1 MRERGGNE
9 FVGHCV
15 PEGQSPIARRFQHR
29 GKNMLRPVPLGT
41 AEGSAVPPAL
51 RRHASNPALEAP
63 GYWRLSL
70 RDTWSRYIFALC
82 FLIVLTA
89 TSAAQTN
96 AGVSFEMPKSHNPIS
111 AYSPSQ
117 SAEPQLKNSPRL
129 NRLIKDGKLYLSLQ
143 DAIHLAL
150 ENNLDIAIARYN
162 LPIADMDILRTKAGG
177 VFRGVNA
184 GVVQGTPGGG
194 VGGFGTGAPGA
205 GAGGTTAGAGGAGA
219 GASGLV
225 QSTLGVGT
233 AVPSYDPAIIASVG
247 AEHQTTPLANLR
259 IYGVPLL
266 QLNTGQ
272 ANFGFAQA
280 FATGTSVSFEFNN
293 NRQTTNSPYFNL
305 SPALGSMY
313 RFSFQQQLLSGFGF
327 GPNLRYLRIAKNNKQ
342 ISDIAFKD
350 QVMATVTQIENIYWD
365 LVNAYEQSQVNEQ
378 SLAFAQQSLDN
389 AKKQLQLQSI
399 PAMDVMRAEAE
410 VSKRD
415 QDLTIARTTLQLQEL
430 LMKNALTKSLD
441 DPVLESVGVVPTD
454 TLQSA
459 QIVPLNQPVQD
470 LIQNAMHDRP
480 ELFESDVDLANRQ
493 ISRKAARNALLPSLS
508 LVAFYGGSGLAGP
521 LNPVYNVPA
530 VPNSSN
536 VPADYPGALKNAF
549 NNTAP
554 DYYVGINLNIP
565 IRNRVAKAD
574 QYRSELEYR
583 QAELR
588 REELRQQIRNE
599 GRNAEYALEQT
610 AARVEAARKARDL
623 AQRTFQITQKEQTLG
638 AGSTFQTMTAQR
650 DLALAELDLVTARTV
665 YEKAKIEVDRATG
678 ATLEHNGIAIQDAI
692 NAAIVAPMAAPAP

>member
-1 MRERGGNE
+1 MRQC
-9 FVGHCV
+9 FC
-15 PEGQSPIARRFQHR
+15 RRFTSW
-29 GKNMLRPVPLGT
+29 PV
-41 AEGSAVPPAL
+41 AVV
-51 RRHASNPALEAP
+51 
-63 GYWRLSL
+63 
-70 RDTWSRYIFALC
+70 I
-82 FLIVLTA
+82 LIS
-89 TSAAQTN
+89 SAAPCQQGGEQSQPTSN
-96 AGVSFEMPKSHNPIS
+96 AGASKIPTRTNYSAIFNLPSSHNPLS
-111 AYSPSQ
+111 AYSPS
-117 SAEPQLKNSPRL
+117 STPEPQLTNSPDL
-129 NRLIKDGKLYLSLQ
+129 NQLIRDGKLYLSLK
-143 DAIHLAL
+143 DAIRMAL
-150 ENNLDIAIARYN
+150 ENNLDLAIARYN

-247 AEHQTTPLANLR
+247 AEHQATPLANQR

-280 FATGTSVSFEFNN
+280 FATGSSVSFEFNN
-293 NRQTTNSPYFNL
+293 NRQTTNSPFFNL

-327 GPNLRYLRIAKNNKQ
+327 GPNLRYLRIAKNNKK

-378 SLAFAQQSLDN
+378 SLAFAQQSLEN
-389 AKKQLQLQSI
+389 AKKQLRLESI

-415 QDLTIARTTLQLQEL
+415 QDLTVARTSLQLQEL

-441 DPVLESVGVVPTD
+441 DPVLESVSVVPTD

-459 QIVPLNQPVQD
+459 QIVPLNEAVQD
-470 LIQNAMHDRP
+470 LIQLALHDRP
-480 ELFESDVDLANRQ
+480 ELAESDIDLVNRQ

-521 LNPVYNVPA
+521 LNPVYNVPG
-530 VPNSSN
+530 VPNTST
-536 VPADYPGALKNAF
+536 VPTDFSGALANAV

-554 DYYVGINLNIP
+554 DYYVGFNLNIP

-588 REELRQQIRNE
+588 REELRKQIRIE
-599 GRNAEYALEQT
+599 VRNAEYALEQT

-623 AQRTFQITQKEQTLG
+623 AQRTFEITQKEQTLG
-638 AGSTFQTMTAQR
+638 AGSTYQTMTTQR
-650 DLALAELDLVTARTV
+650 DLALAELDLVTAMTV
-665 YEKAKIEVDRATG
+665 YQKAKVEVDRAIG
-678 ATLEHNGIAIQDAI
+678 ATLDHNGIEVQDAI
-692 NAAIVAPMAAPAP
+692 NGTVGAATP

>member
-1 MRERGGNE
+1 MRRC
-9 FVGHCV
+9 FW
-15 PEGQSPIARRFQHR
+15 RRFTS
-29 GKNMLRPVPLGT
+29 RPVAVVILIS
-41 AEGSAVPPAL
+41 SA
-51 RRHASNPALEAP
+51 
-63 GYWRLSL
+63 
-70 RDTWSRYIFALC
+70 ALC
-82 FLIVLTA
+82 QQRGEQSQPPSNMGASKIPTR
-89 TSAAQTN
+89 TNYSA
-96 AGVSFEMPKSHNPIS
+96 GFDLPRSHNPLS
-111 AYSPSQ
+111 AYSPS
-117 SAEPQLKNSPRL
+117 SAPEPQLTNSPDL
-129 NRLIKDGKLYLSLQ
+129 NQMIRDGKLYLSLK
-143 DAIHLAL
+143 DAIRLAL

-225 QSTLGVGT
+225 ASTLGIGS
-233 AVPSYDPAIIASVG
+233 AVPSYDPTIVANVG
-247 AEHQTTPLANLR
+247 AEHQTLPLANLR

-280 FATGTSVSFEFNN
+280 FATGSSVSFEFNN
-293 NRQTTNSPYFNL
+293 NRQTTNSPFFNL
-305 SPALGSMY
+305 SPALGAMY

-327 GPNLRYLRIAKNNKQ
+327 GPNLRYLRIAKNNKR

-350 QVMATVTQIENIYWD
+350 QVMATVTQIQNIYWD

-378 SLAFAQQSLDN
+378 SSAFAQQSLDN
-389 AKKQLQLQSI
+389 AKKQLQLESI
-399 PAMDVMRAEAE
+399 PAMDVMKAEAE

-415 QDLTIARTTLQLQEL
+415 QDLTVARTSLQLQEL

-441 DPVLESVGVVPTD
+441 DPVLESVSVMPTD

-459 QIVPLNQPVQD
+459 QVVPTGENVQD
-470 LIQNAMHDRP
+470 LIQQALHDRP
-480 ELFESDVDLANRQ
+480 ELSESDVDLVNRQ

-521 LNPVYNVPA
+521 LNPVYNVPG
-530 VPNSSN
+530 VPNTST
-536 VPADYPGALKNAF
+536 VPTDFSGALENAF

-554 DYYVGINLNIP
+554 DYYVGFNLSIP

-588 REELRQQIRNE
+588 REELRKQIRIE
-599 GRNAEYALEQT
+599 VRNAQYALEQT
-610 AARVEAARKARDL
+610 AARVDAARKARDL
-623 AQRTFQITQKEQTLG
+623 AQRTFEITQKEQTLG

-650 DLALAELDLVTARTV
+650 DLALAQLDLVTAMTV
-665 YEKAKIEVDRATG
+665 YEKAKVEVDRATG
-678 ATLEHNGIAIQDAI
+678 STLEHNGIAIQDAI
-692 NAAIVAPMAAPAP
+692 SGAVSAPISAPAP

>member
-1 MRERGGNE
+1 MTWQLAAL
-9 FVGHCV
+9 FLVSAAALAQQT
-15 PEGQSPIARRFQHR
+15 GQQAQ
-29 GKNMLRPVPLGT
+29 
-41 AEGSAVPPAL
+41 PANSTG
-51 RRHASNPALEAP
+51 ASNAPAPANYSAIFSMP
-63 GYWRLSL
+63 S
-70 RDTWSRYIFALC
+70 SR
-82 FLIVLTA
+82 
-89 TSAAQTN
+89 
-96 AGVSFEMPKSHNPIS
+96 NPLS
-111 AYSPSQ
+111 AYSPST
-117 SAEPQLKNSPRL
+117 APEPQLTNSPD
-129 NRLIKDGKLYLSLQ
+129 LIQLIRDGKLYLSLK
-143 DAIHLAL
+143 DAIRLAL

-225 QSTLGVGT
+225 QSTLGVGA

-247 AEHQTTPLANLR
+247 AEHQTTPLANQR

-272 ANFGFAQA
+272 TNFGFAQA
-280 FATGTSVSFEFNN
+280 FATGSSVSFEFNN
-293 NRQTTNSPYFNL
+293 NRQTTNSPFFNL

-327 GPNLRYLRIAKNNKQ
+327 GPNLRYLRIAKNNKK

-389 AKKQLQLQSI
+389 AKKQLQLESI

-415 QDLTIARTTLQLQEL
+415 QELTVARTSLQLQEL

-441 DPVLESVGVVPTD
+441 DPVLESVSVVPAD

-459 QIVPLNQPVQD
+459 QIVPLNEAVQD
-470 LIQNAMHDRP
+470 LIQQALHDRP
-480 ELFESDVDLANRQ
+480 ELAESDVDLVNRQ

-521 LNPVYNVPA
+521 LNPVYNVPG
-530 VPNSSN
+530 VPNTST
-536 VPADYPGALKNAF
+536 VPTDFSGALANAF

-554 DYYVGINLNIP
+554 DYYVGFNLNIP

-588 REELRQQIRNE
+588 REELRKQIRIE
-599 GRNAEYALEQT
+599 VRNAEYALEQT

-623 AQRTFQITQKEQTLG
+623 AQRTFEITQKEQTLG
-638 AGSTFQTMTAQR
+638 AGSTYQTMTAQR
-650 DLALAELDLVTARTV
+650 DLALAELDLVTAMTV
-665 YEKAKIEVDRATG
+665 YQKAKVEVDRATG
-678 ATLEHNGIAIQDAI
+678 ATLEHNGIQVQDAI
-692 NAAIVAPMAAPAP
+692 NGTVGSATP